1 MDNNLQLLEQ
11 NNLQNRFVQLT
22 DQKKSEMAQ
31 TVQIELSVNSNTSR
45 SQIKINA

>member
-11 NNLQNRFVQLT
+11 NNLQIKFVQFT

-31 TVQIELSVNSNTSR
+31 TVQIELSVNSNTSK
-45 SQIKINA
+45 SQIQINA